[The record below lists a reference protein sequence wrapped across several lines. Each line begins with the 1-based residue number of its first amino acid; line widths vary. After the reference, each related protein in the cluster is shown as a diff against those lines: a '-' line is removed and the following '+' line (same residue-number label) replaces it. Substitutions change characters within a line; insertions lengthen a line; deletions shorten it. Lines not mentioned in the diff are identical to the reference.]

1 MTATTAAAQPR
12 TAARFLFGEDQD
24 TGQALA
30 RALSDNA
37 ALGSLDTPL
46 RLLSQSGRRAVDH
59 QVAEA
64 AHGLLDL
71 DFGDL
76 LVAGWRKQGDLAA
89 AARRTAAKPGSSEV
103 VQLASQRISSQ
114 HRPFVELVVDD
125 VLVATVNFQLD
136 IEFLVRALVATV
148 RDGHVV
154 SLDVGG
160 CEVAATLAAE
170 GVQLIS
176 RRARFD
182 PLLVIRPPLLLRL
195 GGGVDPLPYGAK
207 SPESPKSPAARS
219 RARRRRLAAPPGG
232 RPGGDGPAE

>member
-1 MTATTAAAQPR
+1 MTATTAATTQPR

-37 ALGSLDTPL
+37 ALGSLDAPL
-46 RLLSQSGRRAVDH
+46 RLLHQSGRRAVDH
-59 QVAEA
+59 QVAAA
-64 AHGLLDL
+64 AHGLIDL

-76 LVAGWRKQGDLAA
+76 MVAGWRKQGDLAA
-89 AARRTAAKPGSSEV
+89 AARRTAARPGSSEV

-114 HRPFVELVVDD
+114 HRPFVDLVVNDD
-125 VLVATVNFQLD
+125 HVATVNFQLD
-136 IEFLVRALVATV
+136 IEFLVRALAATV

-207 SPESPKSPAARS
+207 SPKSPSARS
-219 RARRRRLAAPPGG
+219 RSRRRRLASPPGG
-232 RPGGDGPAE
+232 RPGGEGSAE